1 MPLITR
7 FLAFMTTILVC
18 VTERTCFFIAVN
30 LYNFSKPELSLWGGG
45 GFYSPFAASSIAGV
59 RTKTRL
65 GDVNDSTFWV
75 CPVFT
80 TRTLI

>member
-45 GFYSPFAASSIAGV
+45 KA
-59 RTKTRL
+59 
-65 GDVNDSTFWV
+65 
-75 CPVFT
+75 FT
-80 TRTLI
+80 HLLPLRQLLVSARKLVSEM